1 MSQVAVTSP
10 PLLLFFL
17 SKTRERPYLTTASSL
32 TPMLPPPTPQL
43 FTPPPTP
50 STMGRTKT
58 QRKRKQRIKEIEEDQ
73 HDTLVAG
80 REEAV
85 QSAKSDADLFVID
98 RVGGSEAKA
107 AKKSRRGSN
116 AASSSSSSAVVAA
129 AASSGALVEVDESRP
144 KRAASK
150 RQRALQKSKARL
162 GGAGHAVARAVSTNA
177 CGEPVL
183 DAWGDEPAAGAKKS
197 KKKAAPKQGMF
208 GLTEGGDWDS
218 HINGSKAV
226 MTAAGKGNRY
236 GVTTARRATDK
247 RKRVVKSTAYAVP
260 AVEVAGAG
268 SSYNPDKQLHQEAIA
283 HAVAEELERAEKKRQ
298 AQTLPTGGLPKD
310 LIVDI
315 DGSSSEEE
323 EEEEEEAGAAG
334 VKKALKPLVDRLKK
348 KTTADRNRAKAHKA
362 RLAIA
367 AKLRREKD
375 LSKEID
381 QARATNK
388 QVKEKRTEGRG
399 ENTAQ
404 PVLHV
409 VRCVV
414 VCCAVLCCVVERL
427 RVYLSAFLFLLLLI
441 LLLIFPDRGQ
451 GSGRRGGAAAT
462 AGGEGERAANG
473 AAGHASGTAQ
483 GGGHEA
489 SGGAA
494 VVGAVR

>member
-1 MSQVAVTSP
+1 
-10 PLLLFFL
+10 
-17 SKTRERPYLTTASSL
+17 
-32 TPMLPPPTPQL
+32 
-43 FTPPPTP
+43 
-50 STMGRTKT
+50 MGRTKT

-183 DAWGDEPAAGAKKS
+183 DAWGDEPAAGSKKS

-414 VCCAVLCCVVERL
+414 VCCAVLR
-427 RVYLSAFLFLLLLI
+427 S
-441 LLLIFPDRGQ
+441 
-451 GSGRRGGAAAT
+451 
-462 AGGEGERAANG
+462 
-473 AAGHASGTAQ
+473 
-483 GGGHEA
+483 
-489 SGGAA
+489 
-494 VVGAVR
+494 

>member
-1 MSQVAVTSP
+1 
-10 PLLLFFL
+10 
-17 SKTRERPYLTTASSL
+17 
-32 TPMLPPPTPQL
+32 
-43 FTPPPTP
+43 
-50 STMGRTKT
+50 MGRTKT

-85 QSAKSDADLFVID
+85 QSAKSDADLFVVD

-107 AKKSRRGSN
+107 AKKSRRGSK
-116 AASSSSSSAVVAA
+116 AASSSSAVVAA

-183 DAWGDEPAAGAKKS
+183 DAWGDEPAAGSKKS

-247 RKRVVKSTAYAVP
+247 RKRAVKSTAYAVP

-323 EEEEEEAGAAG
+323 EEEEEEEAGAAG
-334 VKKALKPLVDRLKK
+334 KKALKPLVDRLKK

-388 QVKEKRTEGRG
+388 QVKEKRTEGRLPPSLFCPWCG
-399 ENTAQ
+399 
-404 PVLHV
+404 VCGV
-409 VRCVV
+409 VWCGVVWCGV
-414 VCCAVLCCVVERL
+414 VCCAVLC
-427 RVYLSAFLFLLLLI
+427 
-441 LLLIFPDRGQ
+441 G
-451 GSGRRGGAAAT
+451 
-462 AGGEGERAANG
+462 
-473 AAGHASGTAQ
+473 
-483 GGGHEA
+483 
-489 SGGAA
+489 
-494 VVGAVR
+494 